1 MSGPSEVP
9 EPESFVP
16 LLDAI
21 REILLRHDFLAQA
34 TWVANLIDLAHLQS
48 SNFARELGGGA
59 MWGSAGSV
67 ADVVGLRHSLDP
79 VDAETER
86 DSVELR
92 RLLIRLAEQMKVQGI
107 PSEGSEFVAN
117 AFRLGLERRRRRERE
132 P

>member
-1 MSGPSEVP
+1 
-9 EPESFVP
+9 
-16 LLDAI
+16 
-21 REILLRHDFLAQA
+21 
-34 TWVANLIDLAHLQS
+34 
-48 SNFARELGGGA
+48 

-107 PSEGSEFVAN
+107 PSGGSEFVAN

>member
-1 MSGPSEVP
+1 MSGTSEVA
-9 EPESFVP
+9 EPESFVS

-21 REILLRHDFLAQA
+21 RDILLRHDLLAQA
-34 TWVANLIDLAHLQS
+34 TWVANLIDPAHLQS
-48 SNFARELGGGA
+48 SDFARELGEGA

-86 DSVELR
+86 DSVKLR
-92 RLLIRLAEQMKVQGI
+92 RLAIRLAEQMKVQGI

-117 AFRLGLERRRRRERE
+117 AFRVGLKRRRRRERE

>member
-1 MSGPSEVP
+1 
-9 EPESFVP
+9 
-16 LLDAI
+16 
-21 REILLRHDFLAQA
+21 
-34 TWVANLIDLAHLQS
+34 
-48 SNFARELGGGA
+48 

-107 PSEGSEFVAN
+107 QSEGSEFVAN

>member
-1 MSGPSEVP
+1 MA

-21 REILLRHDFLAQA
+21 REILLRHDYLAQA

-48 SNFARELGGGA
+48 SNFSEELGGGG

-79 VDAETER
+79 VDAETEQ
-86 DSVELR
+86 DSLELR

-107 PSEGSEFVAN
+107 SSEGSEFVAT
-117 AFRLGLERRRRRERE
+117 AFRRGLERRRRREGE
-132 P
+132 PPSG

>member
-1 MSGPSEVP
+1 
-9 EPESFVP
+9 
-16 LLDAI
+16 
-21 REILLRHDFLAQA
+21 
-34 TWVANLIDLAHLQS
+34 
-48 SNFARELGGGA
+48 

-92 RLLIRLAEQMKVQGI
+92 RLLIRLAEQMKVHGI

-117 AFRLGLERRRRRERE
+117 TFRLGLERRRRRERE

>member
-1 MSGPSEVP
+1 MSGTSEVA
-9 EPESFVP
+9 EPESFVS

-21 REILLRHDFLAQA
+21 RDILLRHDLLAQA
-34 TWVANLIDLAHLQS
+34 TWVANLIDPAHLQS
-48 SNFARELGGGA
+48 SDFARELGEGA

-86 DSVELR
+86 DSVTLR
-92 RLLIRLAEQMKVQGI
+92 RLAIRLAEQMKVQGI

-117 AFRLGLERRRRRERE
+117 AFRVGLKRRRRRERE